1 MPIKWQNHIY
11 ISVVH
16 HSSCVLLSF
25 RNAVDIEPITD
36 TNLIVSSQYWRGVV
50 CLISWLAGC
59 AGARGRPGQ
68 YLRGQLAGLVLT
80 TNTTDSDDA
89 IDCLNR
95 CQEKL
100 ELSGTDFVDNGM
112 VSEPMMPATDLPK
125 TSTSSRGITVE
136 NATVI
141 IVPHRIIWSCAHA
154 TVHHYNGTQYCTR
167 ETVLLTFPFLQTN
180 ITSQMCQVEVRGEML
195 KKYCHKTAKQRTIAP
210 Q

>member
-1 MPIKWQNHIY
+1 
-11 ISVVH
+11 
-16 HSSCVLLSF
+16 
-25 RNAVDIEPITD
+25 
-36 TNLIVSSQYWRGVV
+36 V

-89 IDCLNR
+89 IDCLNI

-141 IVPHRIIWSCAHA
+141 IVPHRII
-154 TVHHYNGTQYCTR
+154 
-167 ETVLLTFPFLQTN
+167 
-180 ITSQMCQVEVRGEML
+180 
-195 KKYCHKTAKQRTIAP
+195 
-210 Q
+210 